1 MHITLL
7 NLPTNYVSLVVWRN
21 VMEQH
26 ICSSLKD
33 KSVKHMANV
42 NHRLSIM
49 VFLNVHNND
58 FKIAILR
65 ATKISQTNPLSPPLS
80 WRPYQQSFPRLA
92 YQF

>member
-7 NLPTNYVSLVVWRN
+7 NLPTNYVSLVVWGN

-42 NHRLSIM
+42 NYRLSIM
-49 VFLNVHNND
+49 VF
-58 FKIAILR
+58 F
-65 ATKISQTNPLSPPLS
+65 
-80 WRPYQQSFPRLA
+80 
-92 YQF
+92 